1 METVDVVNILSLGI
15 VVGLGLGFIPILI
28 RVAVH
33 GILKIF
39 KS

>member
-15 VVGLGLGFIPILI
+15 IAGIGLGMIPILI
-28 RVAVH
+28 GAAVH